1 MVHVDHGI
9 RSRRTFSQVHDG
21 LRLKVFEYF
30 FDQAVISQVSVPK
43 AEVLAITLAKTFQPV
58 LDPRDGRSAPRPHF
72 LHPFSTEKKI
82 RPGDLMSPGCQ
93 MLSESPAEITIDTR
107 NEDPHVFL
115 LVILLVLE
123 KIKKIVPTLKQQN
136 FNIPGREIATS
147 LHCWGD

>member
-1 MVHVDHGI
+1 
-9 RSRRTFSQVHDG
+9 VHDG

-123 KIKKIVPTLKQQN
+123 KIKNRPNVETTKLQHSGARNRNV
-136 FNIPGREIATS
+136 TS
-147 LHCWGD
+147 LLGRLNLVLP